1 MIILKKVLRNL
12 FYLFLPFLIGGLCSL
27 IIKDDVL
34 IYKKLNLPK
43 LSPPGYLFGIVWPIL
58 YLLIGVSYYL
68 LKKKAEDYDISE
80 VSFWYYLQL
89 IINFFWSIFFF
100 KNQMFLFS
108 VFWLL
113 LLIVVVVVM
122 FIKFYKINKLSSYI
136 LIPYLIWLLFAL
148 YLNLGVVILN

>member
-1 MIILKKVLRNL
+1 M
-12 FYLFLPFLIGGLCSL
+12 IGGLCSL

-34 IYKKLNLPK
+34 IYKNLNLPK

-58 YLLIGVSYYL
+58 YLLIGLSYYL
-68 LKKKAEDYDISE
+68 LKKKTEDYDISE

-113 LLIVVVVVM
+113 LLITVVILM
-122 FIKFYKINKLSSYI
+122 FVKFYKINKLSSYI